1 MRLAHRPGA
10 QPYGRRRSPWR
21 RPIHVDVAAVEKA
34 FYGSWRLPIAALVD
48 GTDPRGLPLATALKS
63 DFLKSQAGCNMQ
75 SIATRERLPSPDRD
89 IDISGIDL

>member
-1 MRLAHRPGA
+1 MGHGGYLLPRL
-10 QPYGRRRSPWR
+10 
-21 RPIHVDVAAVEKA
+21 
-34 FYGSWRLPIAALVD
+34 LTALIL
-48 GTDPRGLPLATALKS
+48 GGLPLATALKS